1 MKAATTKIIDN
12 YGDEITIYKTPYGG
26 TYDGIKCPL
35 WIHDEGDMVTY
46 YLQNNGEYID
56 TTDNYHCDLEGV
68 PYALVVNANG
78 EVASVELVPSTG
90 YVVDGESFDSLRD
103 ALEAA
108 RSAKEMKTLKIEVDE
123 IGTTQTLEIDDD
135 SYEFYGVVVW
145 EWHYDTDSCD
155 LLRSHYFA
163 TEQERDEFL
172 KDIIENGYYLD
183 GTDYE
188 YDDHDQEI
196 HDDDMMLNDGE
207 ECDKEFFVSHNWH
220 VTVTATA

>member
-68 PYALVVNANG
+68 PYALVLNANG

-108 RSAKEMKTLKIEVDE
+108 RNTNAVNTVTLYRISTIYADPYRPDFWSTYEWDNCELETTETATFILPKGFEVAICVSGLPEIYDE
-123 IGTTQTLEIDDD
+123 HGFHCELSDA
-135 SYEFYGVVVW
+135 Y
-145 EWHYDTDSCD
+145 
-155 LLRSHYFA
+155 
-163 TEQERDEFL
+163 
-172 KDIIENGYYLD
+172 NGEPLLD
-183 GTDYE
+183 GC
-188 YDDHDQEI
+188 I
-196 HDDDMMLNDGE
+196 VL
-207 ECDKEFFVSHNWH
+207 KR
-220 VTVTATA
+220 A